1 MNQCIKCGVEI
12 PAGELFC
19 LECSLNPGS
28 SLFDNPRSADRHTL
42 PIGRMQTPQPA
53 KRKPV
58 QSQIQTV
65 RIVEKKRAGAG
76 TVLTIVLLTLLLIA
90 SVGFQIW
97 QYGDIQAEKNR
108 LRAKEAD
115 LALRQTEIENLYD
128 QLEELTAKL
137 DAAQMSLAVKEQEIQ
152 DLSTRLANSQSSQN
166 QGAYD
171 LDTAQKELETL
182 ELEKQQLTIARAMI
196 ADRPMLILDEA
207 TSSVDTRTELQIQ
220 RAMDE
225 LMKNRTSF
233 VIAHRLSTIRDA
245 DLILVMKDGD
255 IIESGRHEELLEQK
269 GFYAELYNSQFEQA
283 G

>member
-65 RIVEKKRAGAG
+65 RIVEKKRAGVG

-90 SVGFQIW
+90 SAGFQIW

-182 ELEKQQLTIARAMI
+182 ELEKQQLTI
-196 ADRPMLILDEA
+196 L
-207 TSSVDTRTELQIQ
+207 TEDLENQIE
-220 RAMDE
+220 R
-225 LMKNRTSF
+225 
-233 VIAHRLSTIRDA
+233 
-245 DLILVMKDGD
+245 
-255 IIESGRHEELLEQK
+255 LLEDRESLEDEMADYRTK
-269 GFYAELYNSQFEQA
+269 SDFLDRHVVFVENNGTNYYHTYDCKDFTKSNFWAYSRKLAESQNFTPCPTC
-283 G
+283 GGTP

>member
-65 RIVEKKRAGAG
+65 RIVEKKRTGAG

-182 ELEKQQLTIARAMI
+182 ELEKQQLTI
-196 ADRPMLILDEA
+196 L
-207 TSSVDTRTELQIQ
+207 TEDLENQIE
-220 RAMDE
+220 R
-225 LMKNRTSF
+225 
-233 VIAHRLSTIRDA
+233 
-245 DLILVMKDGD
+245 
-255 IIESGRHEELLEQK
+255 LLEDRESLEDEMADYRTK
-269 GFYAELYNSQFEQA
+269 SDFLDRHVVFVENNGTNYYHTYDCKDFTKSNFWAYSRKLAESQNFTPCPTC
-283 G
+283 GGTP